1 MRHSQETQDGE
12 RKDMKTKTQE
22 EDPLLLHIFLSRHP
36 NLHLLYLH
44 DPKVFLSDFWMTQ
57 RSLKSMTSSKISQ
70 RKSSYIERYDR
81 VLV

>member
-1 MRHSQETQDGE
+1 
-12 RKDMKTKTQE
+12 MKTKTLE

-44 DPKVFLSDFWMTQ
+44 DLKVFLSEFWMAQ
-57 RSLKSMTSSKISQ
+57 RSLKSLTFSKISQ
-70 RKSSYIERYDR
+70 RNSSYIERYDR